1 MQLCLR
7 TMYTLH
13 VHAVI
18 SQLMTLFVPT
28 YSTTNLEIPQNIRFK
43 SFLRVHHTAGILVF
57 WYFFIF
63 GFSTNKSIGSPIVQS
78 AQWKTPQKHPK
89 NDALNQMVKHFN

>member
-1 MQLCLR
+1 
-7 TMYTLH
+7 MYTLH

-43 SFLRVHHTAGILVF
+43 LFLHVQHTYSYLVLF
-57 WYFFIF
+57 SLMIF
-63 GFSTNKSIGSPIVQS
+63 LQTSLLAVQLSNRSNERPRCIKSNG
-78 AQWKTPQKHPK
+78 K
-89 NDALNQMVKHFN
+89 AL

>member
-1 MQLCLR
+1 
-7 TMYTLH
+7 MYTLH

-43 SFLRVHHTAGILVF
+43 SFLRVHHTAGILVLFHF
-57 WYFFIF
+57 WFFYKQVYWQ
-63 GFSTNKSIGSPIVQS
+63 SNCPIGPMKDPP
-78 AQWKTPQKHPK
+78 KTPQKRCIK
-89 NDALNQMVKHFN
+89 SNGKAL